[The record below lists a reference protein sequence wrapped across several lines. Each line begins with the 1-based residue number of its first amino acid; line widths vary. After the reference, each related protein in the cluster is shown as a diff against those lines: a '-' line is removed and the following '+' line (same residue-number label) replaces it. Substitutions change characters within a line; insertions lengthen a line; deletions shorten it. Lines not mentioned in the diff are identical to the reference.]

1 MDHFQLKILEY
12 LCAERLVPLLQGW
25 RMRAAQKSSSAR
37 RAQDSMNHLLLTC
50 ESQLS
55 GHIISSDKHLTMS
68 FENSLLHTTLDIE
81 SMRLVLLYC
90 CEIIEAKP
98 QTCRVE
104 PGIFCK
110 GSDLCIACRTSA

>member
-1 MDHFQLKILEY
+1 
-12 LCAERLVPLLQGW
+12 
-25 RMRAAQKSSSAR
+25 
-37 RAQDSMNHLLLTC
+37 MNHLLLTC

-98 QTCRVE
+98 QTCSME
-104 PGIFCK
+104 PGTFRK
-110 GSDLCIACRTSA
+110 GSEPLHCAMQLRIESWQMGTG